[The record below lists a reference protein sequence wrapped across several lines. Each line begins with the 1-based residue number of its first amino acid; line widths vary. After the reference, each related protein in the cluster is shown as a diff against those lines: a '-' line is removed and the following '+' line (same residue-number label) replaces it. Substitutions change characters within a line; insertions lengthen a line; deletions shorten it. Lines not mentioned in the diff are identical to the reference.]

1 MDAFEQV
8 VSEMLWMDGFW
19 VQTSVKVNLTPKEK
33 KKVGKPTMPRPELDI
48 VAYRGRDNSLYV
60 VECKSFIN
68 SRGVTF
74 AGLSGADTVTA
85 GRYKLFSDANAK
97 LRNVVFNR
105 LTAQLAESG
114 ACPPIP
120 ASNVRLCLACGHI
133 ASKENRS
140 KLRKHF
146 EDRKW
151 ELWDEDWLRKH
162 LENMAKSKYENQVS
176 HVVAKLLRDK
186 SRLIEL

>member
-33 KKVGKPTMPRPELDI
+33 EIVGKRTMPRPELDI
-48 VAYRGRDNSLYV
+48 VAYRGRDNLLYV
-60 VECKSFIN
+60 VECKSYLN

-74 AGLSGADTVTA
+74 AGLSGADAVTA
-85 GRYKLFSDANAK
+85 GRYKLFSDAKPK
-97 LRNVVFNR
+97 LREVVLNR
-105 LTAQLAESG
+105 LRAQLTESG
-114 ACPPIP
+114 ACPSIP

-133 ASKENRS
+133 ASKDNRS

-151 ELWDEDWLRKH
+151 ELWDEDWLREH
-162 LENMAKSKYENQVS
+162 LKKMAKSKYENQIS
-176 HVVAKLLRDK
+176 HVVAKLCGTIAD
-186 SRLIEL
+186 